1 MSDLYTVKQI
11 QGLLKVD
18 RITIYRMLQ
27 DGRLNGIKIGH
38 QWRFA
43 KTEVDRFLGIS
54 NSEEDQSETSSSL
67 PVHCIQTI
75 QNLFSD
81 ISQLSSL
88 VVDIQGNPLTNISYP
103 CAFCTRIVSSPAGRE
118 ACKESW
124 KAIAT
129 ECQTKTQVISCHAG
143 LNYAAAPIYDQGKQ
157 IGAFITGQY
166 YMVSPDRYEESE
178 RVKRLA
184 TMYRIPLDSLNE
196 AVLSV
201 QVISAERRS
210 QVETWP
216 RTAAQAVHSILEER
230 TGFINRL
237 QKIADLSQIAY
248 GE

>member
-1 MSDLYTVKQI
+1 MENMSDYYTVKQI
-11 QGLLKVD
+11 QSLLKVD

-27 DGRLNGIKIGH
+27 DGRLKGIKIGH

-43 KTEVDRFLGIS
+43 KAEVDRFLGIS
-54 NSEEDQSETSSSL
+54 VPEEEQSEFSPAL
-67 PVHCIQTI
+67 PIHCIQTI

-81 ISQLSSL
+81 ISQLSAL
-88 VVDIQGNPLTNISYP
+88 VVDMQGNALTKISSP
-103 CAFCTRIVSSPAGRE
+103 CAFCTHIISSPAGRE

-124 KAIAT
+124 KIMAS
-129 ECQTKTQVISCHAG
+129 ECKAKTQVISCHAG
-143 LNYAAAPIYDQGKQ
+143 LNYSAAPIFDQGKQ

-166 YMVSPDRYEESE
+166 YLLQPDRYEESE

-184 TMYRIPLDSLNE
+184 AMYRIPVDSLTE
-196 AVLSV
+196 EILSV
-201 QVISAERRS
+201 PVITVEHRP

-237 QKIADLSQIAY
+237 QKIADLTQID
-248 GE
+248 

>member
-1 MSDLYTVKQI
+1 MSDYYSVKQI
-11 QGLLKVD
+11 QSLLKVD

-27 DGRLNGIKIGH
+27 DGRLKGIKIGH

-43 KTEVDRFLGIS
+43 KAEVDRFLGIS
-54 NSEEDQSETSSSL
+54 NPEEDQSEFSPAL
-67 PVHCIQTI
+67 PIHCIQTI

-88 VVDIQGNPLTNISYP
+88 VVDMQGNPLTKISSP
-103 CAFCTRIVSSPAGRE
+103 CAFCTRIISSPAGRE
-118 ACKESW
+118 ACRESW

-143 LNYAAAPIYDQGKQ
+143 LNYAAAPIFDQGKQ

-184 TMYRIPLDSLNE
+184 AMYRIPWIPSMRRCF
-196 AVLSV
+196 LS
-201 QVISAERRS
+201 RS
-210 QVETWP
+210 FQPTVVP
-216 RTAAQAVHSILEER
+216 RLRPGLELLHR
-230 TGFINRL
+230 QCIVFWMN
-237 QKIADLSQIAY
+237 APDLLIGYKKSQI
-248 GE
+248 